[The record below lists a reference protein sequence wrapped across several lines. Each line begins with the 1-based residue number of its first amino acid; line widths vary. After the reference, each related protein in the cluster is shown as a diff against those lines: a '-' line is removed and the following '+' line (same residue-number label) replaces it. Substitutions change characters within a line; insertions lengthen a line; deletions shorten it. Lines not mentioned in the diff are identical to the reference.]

1 MDKTEQIGEMRRIG
15 EVGTVKFDKVGKT
28 NR

>member
-1 MDKTEQIGEMRRIG
+1 MILNKIGEMRRIG
-15 EVGTVKFDKVGKT
+15 EVGTVKIDKVGKT